1 MKKISAIIEARMSS
15 TRLPGKIMKIAN
27 KKPMILHLVNR
38 LKKVSSLNK
47 IIIATTTNKNDDI
60 LCNYLKKKKFYFI
73 EEVKRMFLE
82 EFIIQLKNLMLKIF
96 YK

>member
-1 MKKISAIIEARMSS
+1 
-15 TRLPGKIMKIAN
+15 MKIAN

-60 LCNYLKKKKFYFI
+60 LCNYLKKKNFI
-73 EEVKRMFLE
+73 L
-82 EFIIQLKNLMLKIF
+82 
-96 YK
+96 